1 MNIITIQNTPIRNM
15 GGLYCL
21 NDLHKAAG
29 GEKRHQPSN
38 WLRVDQTKELIN
50 ELSSEAV
57 PQNRGTEKNQPVI
70 TFQGGDGPQGT
81 FVCKELVYAYAMWIS
96 PRFHLRVIRAFDAL
110 MQECKTHDGEPFH
123 PALYSEDVRYL
134 QQTVRWLLARLEKY
148 EGPEA
153 IGRRVPVA
161 FLRFEERPMH
171 CINMGQPL
179 LLGIDA
185 LALLE
190 TESPGYAN
198 PRMRLMAAGLNGAE
212 HTVVLRLGDIAR
224 ALEVPGRMVSRALGA
239 PPQATSMSFITP
251 LGMAAL
257 SARLPAFYEWFWRT
271 AVPAVAAL
279 PSVRALPRG
288 GAA

>member
-1 MNIITIQNTPIRNM
+1 
-15 GGLYCL
+15 
-21 NDLHKAAG
+21 
-29 GEKRHQPSN
+29 
-38 WLRVDQTKELIN
+38 
-50 ELSSEAV
+50 
-57 PQNRGTEKNQPVI
+57 
-70 TFQGGDGPQGT
+70 
-81 FVCKELVYAYAMWIS
+81 
-96 PRFHLRVIRAFDAL
+96 
-110 MQECKTHDGEPFH
+110 
-123 PALYSEDVRYL
+123 
-134 QQTVRWLLARLEKY
+134 
-148 EGPEA
+148 
-153 IGRRVPVA
+153 
-161 FLRFEERPMH
+161 
-171 CINMGQPL
+171 MGQPL

-190 TESPGYAN
+190 TEGPGYAN